1 MKIHKQ
7 FFKILGMTILFFWR
21 LIIKTFQFTK
31 TLIKS
36 RETKDREAIAI
47 ALQAER
53 NRLEIANKRYVE
65 KFSGKRR
72 YTKAVPTK
80 AEEPVH
86 VWNYWNE

>member
-7 FFKILGMTILFFWR
+7 FFKILLMALLFTRNGIGLFLKFIR
-21 LIIKTFQFTK
+21 NCF
-31 TLIKS
+31 KS
-36 RETKDREAIAI
+36 KETKAQEELVI
-47 ALQAER
+47 LLKAER
-53 NRLEIANKRYVE
+53 NRLEIVNKRYLL

-86 VWNYWNE
+86 VSNFM